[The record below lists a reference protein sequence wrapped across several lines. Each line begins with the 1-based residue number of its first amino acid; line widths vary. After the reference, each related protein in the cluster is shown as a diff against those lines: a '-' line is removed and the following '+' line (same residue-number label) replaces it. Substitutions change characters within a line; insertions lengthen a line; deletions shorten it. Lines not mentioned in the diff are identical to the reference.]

1 MKGLLLKDWYMMRKY
16 CRSYLLIAAVFIA
29 VSLYSNDNL
38 FFIFYPC
45 LLCGMIP
52 VNLLGYDERSRWMQ
66 YSGTL
71 PYTKTQIVSAK
82 YLIGLLAQVT
92 ILIVTGIAQGVK
104 MTVAGNFVFG
114 EFVVL
119 MLLMLI
125 VATLTSSISLPF
137 IFKLGVEKGRTAY
150 FIMIGFVCGAS
161 ILHQAFSEDSLWLR
175 LNLMQS
181 SLHLPL
187 PASVCML
194 FLGICR
200 LFSSKEEIWSK
211 MTKIQFKGDLL

>member
-1 MKGLLLKDWYMMRKY
+1 MKGLLLKDWYMMKKY
-16 CRSYLLIAAVFIA
+16 CRSYILIATVFIA
-29 VSLYSNDNL
+29 VSLFSNDNM

-92 ILIVTGIAQGVK
+92 MLIVTGVAQGIK
-104 MTVAGNFVFG
+104 MTVDGNFVFG
-114 EFVVL
+114 EFIVL

-150 FIMIGFVCGAS
+150 YVMIGFVCGAS
-161 ILHQAFSEDSLWLR
+161 VLASSYFRGQLVAEIKPNLLLAILAV
-175 LNLMQS
+175 
-181 SLHLPL
+181 
-187 PASVCML
+187 A
-194 FLGICR
+194 GIGIYILSWYMSIVFYKKR
-200 LFSSKEEIWSK
+200 EIE
-211 MTKIQFKGDLL
+211 

>member
-29 VSLYSNDNL
+29 VSLYSNYNL

-92 ILIVTGIAQGVK
+92 ILIVTGISQGVK

-161 ILHQAFSEDSLWLR
+161 ILA
-175 LNLMQS
+175 S
-181 SLHLPL
+181 SFFRGQLVAEIEPNAILAAL
-187 PASVCML
+187 AVAGIGVYALSWYLSVV
-194 FLGICR
+194 F
-200 LFSSKEEIWSK
+200 
-211 MTKIQFKGDLL
+211 FKGRDLE